1 MAGQANRLQLAE
13 VEFNHAGEI
22 FFGGGSQDVRVGG
35 APCGNPDCSCCQ
47 WWVGTAGLLLD
58 VVYRSLNLSSIL
70 AGQAAATGE
79 AAGRLRE
86 ERDTLAGDNERL
98 SRANRDLNAEKNNIK
113 RTGTVPGKD
122 RTSSGRKGRRPGCS
136 PTINRRPSRIDR
148 KETADVTACP
158 KGHRLSGR
166 VSCSYTRVVKV
177 TRVLIENVEYTINRR
192 WCPVCKK
199 LISARPPGV
208 SRHARRSANHPAIL
222 TFLHAAGLSHGKAA
236 EFSCDALKF
245 PVSRYTSYRDKM
257 SYGRRL
263 TPERDRITKDVL
275 DEPSLNCDELW
286 WPVSGS
292 NAGAVM
298 VALGDKACLAM
309 VVKSATI
316 ERVRE
321 MRPGHQGIVTQDSKT
336 TWLHAGSCHQMCMW
350 HQHRLCKR
358 DLKYR
363 NLEGDALRFVSVLY
377 RINLNHYRADKIS
390 DQHTR
395 EVAARCLDRQRSDLI
410 NHPWDAEGYPTV
422 EGYPAVDDGSG
433 PDEDS
438 RKTTNRYVKRHRRE
452 GYFYTTHLYLQGIAP
467 DNNAVERVNRKFV
480 AIRSDGGGNRSADGM
495 EANSVLFTIMA
506 TDRIN
511 GASFFDHLVRA
522 SSGDG

>member
-1 MAGQANRLQLAE
+1 M
-13 VEFNHAGEI
+13 
-22 FFGGGSQDVRVGG
+22 
-35 APCGNPDCSCCQ
+35 
-47 WWVGTAGLLLD
+47 AGLLLD
-58 VVYRSLNLSSIL
+58 VAYRSLNLSVIL
-70 AGQAAATGE
+70 AGQAATTGQ
-79 AAGRLRE
+79 AAGMLRE
-86 ERDTLAGDNERL
+86 ERDTLAGDNERLSGDNERL
-98 SRANRDLNAEKNNIK
+98 SRANRDLNAEKNNI
-113 RTGTVPGKD
+113 RTTTVPGKD
-122 RTSSGRKGRRPGCS
+122 RTSSGRRGRQPGCN
-136 PTINRRPSRIDR
+136 PTRNRRPSRIDR

-158 KGHRLSGR
+158 KGHHLSGR
-166 VSCSYTRVVKV
+166 VSGSYTRVVKV
-177 TRVLIENVEYTINRR
+177 MYVHTENVEYTINRR

-208 SRHARRSANHPAIL
+208 SKNARRSANHPAIL
-222 TFLHAAGLSHGKAA
+222 TFLHTSGLSHGKAA
-236 EFSCDALKF
+236 EFSGDALKF
-245 PVSRYTSYRDKM
+245 PVSRATSYRDKM
-257 SYGRRL
+257 SHSGRL
-263 TPERDRITKDVL
+263 TPEHDRIARDIL

-298 VALGDKACLAM
+298 VALGSKACLAM
-309 VVKSATI
+309 VVASATI
-316 ERVRE
+316 KRVLE
-321 MRPGHQGIVTQDSKT
+321 MLPGYQGIVTQDSKT
-336 TWLHAGSCHQMCMW
+336 IWLRAGSCHQMCMW

-358 DLKYR
+358 DLKYG
-363 NLEGDALRFVSVLY
+363 NLKGDALRFVSTLD

-395 EVAARCLDRQRSDLI
+395 EVAARCLDKQRSDLL
-410 NHPWDAEGYPTV
+410 NNPWDAKGYPTA
-422 EGYPAVDDGSG
+422 EEYPAADDGGGPDGGGPAVDGGG
-433 PDEDS
+433 PDEAS
-438 RKTTNRYVKRHRRE
+438 RKTINRYVKRHRRE